1 MTTKKLTT
9 IGDIVYEYL
18 NLNQYPRH
26 ESGLANFAGP
36 GGDEECLMK
45 ENIKQNCVGKV
56 VEQQGLTF
64 PPEEE
69 KCVNGRGGITMATYL
84 QLHVTCNCRT
94 KRQYHSVTGGLI
106 LNEVFR

>member
-69 KCVNGRGGITMATYL
+69 KCVNGR
-84 QLHVTCNCRT
+84 T